1 MDASSISDMVTL
13 TETEP
18 DEAEHSWQDDEMD
31 EEASL
36 ASVETTVND
45 ILDLEVDATMMLSS
59 INTLLETLESII
71 GSLAILRDQTNEKD
85 TVRDSIQTTSEECKK
100 LYGQLTEL
108 EGVVSA
114 YAGRHEAG
122 QSNADSRIDP
132 SLYKWSSDCM
142 IFLLELNAYTERLRS
157 PNEPDSDA
165 EDWEDAFIDKEEAD
179 EDTSFE
185 EYQMRLVIFNGDLAG
200 FIPILKV

>member
-1 MDASSISDMVTL
+1 MSDMVTL
-13 TETEP
+13 NETEP
-18 DEAEHSWQDDEMD
+18 DEARHSWQDDEID

-71 GSLAILRDQTNEKD
+71 GSLVILRDQTSEED
-85 TVRDSIQTTSEECKK
+85 VVRDSIQTTSEECRK

-114 YAGRHEAG
+114 YVGRHETG
-122 QSNADSRIDP
+122 QSNPESRIDP

-157 PNEPDSDA
+157 ANEPDYDA